1 MSQTRTLITEV
12 DESILHAL
20 ARFHYLTAAQASRLF
35 YPTLRDE
42 NRYMQRRFK
51 KLIDPE
57 YVLRLGCLPVPSRG
71 SAPYV
76 YTLARKGREYLKSLG
91 ITVEDYYRPAEEQ
104 RAVENRPFM
113 LHRLATIDVLIA
125 VERLCQDNSHIE
137 CLRMLT
143 ERELKRGAVRVDVP
157 AGPQSPSGSPRR
169 VAVIPDAWFQ
179 VSIAGG
185 PPIAVAVEVDRGT
198 EEQKVWREKIAAYS
212 VWVNGPYQKA
222 FTSDNL
228 TIAVACPNERRRAV
242 LMDWTMRELTSR
254 NIAHFGQLFV
264 FTATS
269 PVEATPQRFYFGK
282 VWHETGSAK
291 PIGLLDA
298 PVVKGDEKGVIFQVV

>member
-1 MSQTRTLITEV
+1 MSQAGSLITEV

-35 YPTLRDE
+35 YPNLRDE
-42 NRYMQRRFK
+42 NRYMQRRFR
-51 KLIDPE
+51 KLIDAGH
-57 YVLRLGCLPVPSRG
+57 VLRLGCLPVPSRG
-71 SAPYV
+71 SSPYV
-76 YTLARKGREYLKSLG
+76 YTLARKGREYLKGLG
-91 ITVEDYYRPAEEQ
+91 ITVEDYYRPSEER

-125 VERLCQDNSHIE
+125 LERLCRDSEQVQ
-137 CLRMLT
+137 CLQMLT
-143 ERELKRGAVRVDVP
+143 ERELRHGAVRVDVP
-157 AGPQSPSGSPRR
+157 PSPQSTSGAPRR

-179 VSIAGG
+179 VSLAGG

-212 VWVNGPYQKA
+212 VWVNGPYQAA
-222 FTSDNL
+222 FASDYL
-228 TIAVACPNERRRAV
+228 TIAVACPSERRRSV
-242 LMDWTMRELTSR
+242 LMDWTMRELRTR

-269 PVEATPQRFYFGK
+269 PVEATPQRFFFSK
-282 VWHETGSAK
+282 VWREAGAVK
-291 PIGLLDA
+291 PTSLLDG
-298 PVVKGDEKGVIFQVV
+298 PVIKGDEQGVVYQLA